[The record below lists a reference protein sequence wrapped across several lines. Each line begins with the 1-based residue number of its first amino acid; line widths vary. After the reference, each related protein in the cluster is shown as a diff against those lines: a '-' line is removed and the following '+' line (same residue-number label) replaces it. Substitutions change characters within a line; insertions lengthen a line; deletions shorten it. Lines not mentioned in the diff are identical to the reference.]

1 MFLGTIVNVIYC
13 RRALAISPNSPVLM
27 CHVAVVQVNSSTPIS
42 LALLSSKDEMHNHLL
57 FQHATNNTQAALETL
72 TSALK
77 ISPKY
82 VLPKIAY
89 RR

>member
-1 MFLGTIVNVIYC
+1 
-13 RRALAISPNSPVLM
+13 
-27 CHVAVVQVNSSTPIS
+27 
-42 LALLSSKDEMHNHLL
+42 MHNHLL

-82 VLPKIAY
+82 VLPNMAVHLFTLIEYYLTRNALCKFQRASILHSCDKNQEALEVGWKW
-89 RR
+89 RPAPQLIQF

>member
-1 MFLGTIVNVIYC
+1 
-13 RRALAISPNSPVLM
+13 
-27 CHVAVVQVNSSTPIS
+27 
-42 LALLSSKDEMHNHLL
+42 MHNHLL

-82 VLPKIAY
+82 VLPKMAGHLFTLIKYYLTRNALCKFQ
-89 RR
+89 RASILHSCDKNQEALEVGCNWPPASQLIQC